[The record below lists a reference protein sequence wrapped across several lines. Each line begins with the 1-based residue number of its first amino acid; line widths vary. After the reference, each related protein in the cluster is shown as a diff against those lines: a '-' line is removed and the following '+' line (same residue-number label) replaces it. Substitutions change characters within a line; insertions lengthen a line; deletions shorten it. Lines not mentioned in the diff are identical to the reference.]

1 MAVFLVLWEDWEGRV
16 TICALII
23 VQVRAQCS
31 AIDFVVLLTRD
42 ISKIQTGQLQAQLE
56 HDIKPILGGQCWTI
70 KNH

>member
-23 VQVRAQCS
+23 VQVSAQLS
-31 AIDFVVLLTRD
+31 AIDSVVLLTRD
-42 ISKIQTGQLQAQLE
+42 ISKIQTGQLQAQ

>member
-23 VQVRAQCS
+23 VQVRAQCN

-42 ISKIQTGQLQAQLE
+42 ISKIPTGQLQAQ
-56 HDIKPILGGQCWTI
+56 HDIKPILGGPCWTI